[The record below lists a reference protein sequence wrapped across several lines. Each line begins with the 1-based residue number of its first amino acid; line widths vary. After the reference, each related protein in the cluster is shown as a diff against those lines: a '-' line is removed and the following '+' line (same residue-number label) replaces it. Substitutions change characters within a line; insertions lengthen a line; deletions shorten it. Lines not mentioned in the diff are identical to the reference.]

1 MAEAEMP
8 RCFWCNR
15 PIPPGDLAVKFPCPN
30 CGKIVI
36 WRCSTCRSLSRPYKC
51 PICGFTGP

>member
-1 MAEAEMP
+1 MP
-8 RCFWCNR
+8 RCFCCNR

-51 PICGFTGP
+51 PVCGFAGP